1 MNKKILNNSL
11 VLYTKRIKSL
21 SQGNDKC
28 NSLCKSSEI
37 KIFPQIT
44 IFTWHFPTSLGRETT
59 IEGLEMLWSFSSCL
73 PATHCTDTRAITVL
87 QLSKAHIG
95 SFVTPLISLAII
107 FQSHFWV
114 LIALL
119 KIQTIFML
127 FPAKQRQGKLYM
139 SNEGTAQKLRK
150 KGFWSHQHALQTCE
164 GKDSCSSTNRFCLP
178 QLFSWSLL
186 KKPGLT

>member
-59 IEGLEMLWSFSSCL
+59 IEGWKCSAPSLHACQPLNAPTQE
-73 PATHCTDTRAITVL
+73 
-87 QLSKAHIG
+87 QL
-95 SFVTPLISLAII
+95 
-107 FQSHFWV
+107 
-114 LIALL
+114 
-119 KIQTIFML
+119 
-127 FPAKQRQGKLYM
+127 LYY
-139 SNEGTAQKLRK
+139 NCPR
-150 KGFWSHQHALQTCE
+150 HA
-164 GKDSCSSTNRFCLP
+164 
-178 QLFSWSLL
+178 
-186 KKPGLT
+186 

>member
-37 KIFPQIT
+37 KNLPPNNNIYLAFPYQ
-44 IFTWHFPTSLGRETT
+44 FGEGNYNW
-59 IEGLEMLWSFSSCL
+59 GLEMLCSFSSCL
-73 PATHCTDTRAITVL
+73 PATQCTDTRAITVL
-87 QLSKAHIG
+87 QLSKARIG

-139 SNEGTAQKLRK
+139 GTSERLRK
-150 KGFWSHQHALQTCE
+150 K
-164 GKDSCSSTNRFCLP
+164 
-178 QLFSWSLL
+178 L
-186 KKPGLT
+186 KVS